1 MRLQANGES
10 FTWTYNTCYD
20 PQNLCG
26 SAGTDCFKI
35 VERIISH
42 DSASLT
48 LRFSSLITETNPLV
62 KYWGIKDLTI
72 GIRTCHSRCETC
84 FGPKEGECISC
95 ALGYFLL
102 GNLCVPQCKYF
113 ALVEQRICTEKCPD
127 GFFAIEANKTCGSCI
142 KDCLICSNGSECS
155 LWSKDKEGL
164 IWEQNKFFWILLLII
179 GFLILIYLVWKLII
193 EKRFRDQISDSS
205 QLKKS
210 IISEDG
216 QDEGRKKDGD
226 K

>member
-1 MRLQANGES
+1 MK
-10 FTWTYNTCYD
+10 
-20 PQNLCG
+20 
-26 SAGTDCFKI
+26 DCF
-35 VERIISH
+35 
-42 DSASLT
+42 
-48 LRFSSLITETNPLV
+48 
-62 KYWGIKDLTI
+62 
-72 GIRTCHSRCETC
+72 
-84 FGPKEGECISC
+84 
-95 ALGYFLL
+95 
-102 GNLCVPQCKYF
+102 
-113 ALVEQRICTEKCPD
+113 
-127 GFFAIEANKTCGSCI
+127 
-142 KDCLICSNGSECS
+142 ICSNGSECS